1 MIEHVDKRL
10 QKTVKKAL
18 KDFQNIANKHGCEIK
33 FSVNDKP
40 EITIAKP
47 EKKNDWTTQP
57 TKENEMED
65 REMSLQEWVKKLA
78 TCPCDICRH
87 VNEDEGGPICGECSV
102 LIKYKT
108 ESKWEEMW

>member
-47 EKKNDWTTQP
+47 EKKND
-57 TKENEMED
+57 
-65 REMSLQEWVKKLA
+65 
-78 TCPCDICRH
+78 
-87 VNEDEGGPICGECSV
+87 
-102 LIKYKT
+102 
-108 ESKWEEMW
+108 